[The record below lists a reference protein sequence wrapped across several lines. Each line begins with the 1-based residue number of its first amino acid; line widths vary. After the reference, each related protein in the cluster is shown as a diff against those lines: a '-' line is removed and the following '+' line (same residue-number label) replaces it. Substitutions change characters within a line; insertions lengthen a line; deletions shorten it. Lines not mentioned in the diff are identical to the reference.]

1 MSMSEVTNIKVDK
14 RGEYSGVEMIRR
26 FHEEDDREVLVLKSN
41 KSHGHIQP
49 SSDVEFPF
57 PNLQVL
63 ELSYNGFVGQLPTKY
78 FQNFNSM
85 KRRIPDGRQFNTF
98 DENSFEGNVGL
109 CGFPLPKK
117 CNEYTHKP
125 QLESHEGHEEESGF
139 TWEVLTLGYIW
150 MWDPTWIKVKWFNAI
165 Q

>member
-1 MSMSEVTNIKVDK
+1 MVHSLVGEKAFHICRFLSSNQTNLMDTFNPLLMWN
-14 RGEYSGVEMIRR
+14 SR
-26 FHEEDDREVLVLKSN
+26 FQIFKFLNYLIM
-41 KSHGHIQP
+41 G
-49 SSDVEFPF
+49 
-57 PNLQVL
+57 
-63 ELSYNGFVGQLPTKY
+63 
-78 FQNFNSM
+78 
-85 KRRIPDGRQFNTF
+85 RIPDGRQFNTF

-150 MWDPTWIKVKWFNAI
+150 MWDSTWIKVKWFNAI